1 MSHRIGFDP
10 NLPLVAGTD
19 FSAGEVAFKVG
30 DVVDWKTAGITEQI
44 AFDWWRSGMIYHPI
58 HSPAPTA
65 LPAATAQPGT
75 FTEKAIE
82 EVAADSQTVPFKMT
96 PGETVHVPPPA
107 KPKKR

>member
-44 AFDWWRSGMIYHPI
+44 AFDWWRSGMIYHPNG
-58 HSPAPTA
+58 
-65 LPAATAQPGT
+65 AQPI
-75 FTEKAIE
+75 IE
-82 EVAADSQTVPFKMT
+82 VPADVEASEDVDVAAVIADVMAPVATPVAADPDD
-96 PGETVHVPPPA
+96 HA
-107 KPKKR
+107 KPKHRKKH